1 MTTRIAMWSGP
12 RNIST
17 AMMRAWENRS
27 DCAVLDEPFYG
38 FYLQRTG
45 LDHPGAE
52 EVIASQESHWQ
63 AIVEKC
69 LGIPAES
76 KRVFYQKH
84 MTLHLLE
91 EIDRAWLP
99 ELNNCFLIREP
110 EAVISSYSAVR
121 ANVRV
126 ADIGFVQQVE
136 LYDAVTDMTGEAPL
150 VIDSTEFLKRPEAH
164 LRAWCVR
171 LGIPFEATM
180 LSWPAGARDTDGV
193 WARHWYSAVNQST
206 GFSPPIASR
215 YDLDAQG
222 QALVDAVQP
231 HYEYLF
237 ERRLVP

>member
-45 LDHPGAE
+45 LDHPGAA
-52 EVIASQESHWQ
+52 EVIASQERQWQ
-63 AIVEKC
+63 TVVKKC
-69 LGIPAES
+69 LGIPAGS

-91 EIDRAWLP
+91 EISRDWLS

-121 ANVRV
+121 ANVSV
-126 ADIGFVQQVE
+126 ADIGFVQQVN
-136 LYDAVTDMTGEAPL
+136 LYDAVADMTGEAPL
-150 VIDSTEFLKRPEAH
+150 VIDSKEFLKRPEAH
-164 LRAWCVR
+164 LRVWCAR
-171 LGIPFEATM
+171 LGIPFQSAM
-180 LSWPAGARDTDGV
+180 LTWPAGARETDGV
-193 WARHWYSAVNQST
+193 WARNWYSAVNQST
-206 GFSPPIASR
+206 EFSPPTKTH
-215 YDLDAQG
+215 YDLDAHG
-222 QALVDAVQP
+222 QALADAVQP

-237 ERRLVP
+237 NRRLIA